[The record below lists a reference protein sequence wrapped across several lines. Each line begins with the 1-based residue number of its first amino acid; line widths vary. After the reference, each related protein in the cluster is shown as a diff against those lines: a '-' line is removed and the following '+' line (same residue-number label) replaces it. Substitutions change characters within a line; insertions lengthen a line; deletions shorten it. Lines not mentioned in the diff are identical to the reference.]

1 MILLKIQPKDDLTM
15 RVRKILCFKFITF
28 FSNIIIILGFSFF
41 APSFSED
48 FKFEKI
54 GKSFSHPWGITVYSD
69 NEVLITERGGNL
81 FKVNIENGL
90 KRKIKNL
97 PKVFNVKQGGL
108 LDILIDQNSGSK
120 RTVYICYSS
129 KVTNG
134 SSTSLLVGEIKE
146 DELIKKKVLF
156 RANNI
161 SDSGVHFGCRLA
173 ILGNEIFMSIGD
185 RGNRFEAQDTKSHA
199 GSIIRINKINGS
211 SQNLNNINSWS
222 PELFTKG
229 HRNPQGMAVNP
240 KTNEIWVNEH
250 GPKGGDEINIIKLG
264 KNYGW
269 PIVTFGEEYWGGK
282 IGQGIT
288 TLEGFEDPIWYWVPS
303 IAPSGMTFYNKNM
316 FPEFR
321 GNLLV
326 SSLKF
331 KSIYVIELKNDMPFK
346 EKVLFK
352 NKFGRIRDIEQLKDG
367 SILIISD
374 EKNGGL
380 YKIYR

>member
-1 MILLKIQPKDDLTM
+1 MPY
-15 RVRKILCFKFITF
+15 FKSIALF
-28 FSNIIIILGFSFF
+28 FMVIAVFSFS
-41 APSFSED
+41 APSFSQD
-48 FKFEKI
+48 FKFKKI
-54 GKSFSHPWGITVYSD
+54 GNSFAHPWGIAVYSD
-69 NEVLITERGGNL
+69 DEVLITERGGNL
-81 FKVNIENGL
+81 FKVNIKNGSKL
-90 KRKIKNL
+90 KIRNL
-97 PKVFNVKQGGL
+97 PRVFSVRQGGL
-108 LDILIDQNSGSK
+108 LDILVDQNSGSK
-120 RTVYICYSS
+120 RTIYICYSS
-129 KVTNG
+129 KVVNG
-134 SSTSLLVGEIKE
+134 SSTSLLVGELE
-146 DELIKKKVLF
+146 GNELKKKKVLF
-156 RANNI
+156 RANNV
-161 SDSGVHFGCRLA
+161 SDSSVHFGCRLA

-185 RGNRFEAQDTKSHA
+185 RGNRFEAQDKNSHA
-199 GSIIRINKINGS
+199 GSVIRLNKVNGS
-211 SQNLNNINSWS
+211 SQNLNNVNSWS

-229 HRNPQGMAVNP
+229 HRNPQGMAINP
-240 KTNEIWVNEH
+240 RTNEIWVNEH

-264 KNYGW
+264 RNYGW

-316 FPEFR
+316 FPEFK

-331 KSIYVIELKNDMPFK
+331 KSIYVVELKNGMPFK
-346 EKVLFK
+346 EKALFK

>member
-1 MILLKIQPKDDLTM
+1 MILLKILPKEDLSM
-15 RVRKILCFKFITF
+15 RIRTILCFKLITF
-28 FSNIIIILGFSFF
+28 SCLVIAVFAFS
-41 APSFSED
+41 APSFSQD
-48 FKFEKI
+48 FKFKKI

-108 LDILIDQNSGSK
+108 LDILVDQNSGSK

-146 DELIKKKVLF
+146 NELIKKKVLF

-173 ILGNEIFMSIGD
+173 ILGNAIFMSIGD
-185 RGNRFEAQDTKSHA
+185 RGNRFEAQDMKSHA

-331 KSIYVIELKNDMPFK
+331 KSIYVIELKNGMPFK

>member
-1 MILLKIQPKDDLTM
+1 MIVFNMLPREDLTM
-15 RVRKILCFKFITF
+15 KFNKIVCLKSITF
-28 FSNIIIILGFSFF
+28 FCLINAIFSFS
-41 APSFSED
+41 APSFSQD
-48 FKFEKI
+48 FKFKKI

-81 FKVNIENGL
+81 FKVNLKNGSKL
-90 KRKIKNL
+90 KIINL
-97 PKVFNVKQGGL
+97 PTVFNVRQGGL
-108 LDILIDQNSGSK
+108 LDVLVDQKSGSK
-120 RTVYICYSS
+120 STVYVCYSS
-129 KVTNG
+129 KVVNG
-134 SSTSLLVGEIKE
+134 SSTSLLVGELKGN
-146 DELIKKKVLF
+146 ELIKKKVLF
-156 RANNI
+156 RANNV
-161 SDSGVHFGCRLA
+161 SDSGVHFGCRLT

-185 RGNRFEAQDTKSHA
+185 RGNRFESQDTKSHA
-199 GSIIRINKINGS
+199 GSIIRINKLNGS
-211 SQNLNNINSWS
+211 SQNLNDINSWS
-222 PELFTKG
+222 PELFSKG

-264 KNYGW
+264 RNYGW

-282 IGQGIT
+282 VGQGIT

-316 FPEFR
+316 FPEFK

-331 KSIYVIELKNDMPFK
+331 KSIYVVELKDGLPFK

-352 NKFGRIRDIEQLKDG
+352 NRFGRIRDIEQLKDG

-374 EKNGGL
+374 EKKGGL

>member
-1 MILLKIQPKDDLTM
+1 MRLQKI
-15 RVRKILCFKFITF
+15 VFFKFINLF
-28 FSNIIIILGFSFF
+28 CIIIAVFSYS
-41 APSFSED
+41 APSFSQD
-48 FKFEKI
+48 FKFKKI
-54 GKSFSHPWGITVYSD
+54 GKSFSHPWGITVYND
-69 NEVLITERGGNL
+69 NEVLITERGGSL
-81 FKVNIENGL
+81 FKVNIKNGSKL
-90 KRKIKNL
+90 KINNI
-97 PKVFNVKQGGL
+97 PKVFNVRQGGL
-108 LDILIDQNSGSK
+108 LDILVDQNSGSK
-120 RTVYICYSS
+120 KTVYICYSS
-129 KVTNG
+129 KVANG
-134 SSTSLLVGEIKE
+134 SSTSLLSGEIKE
-146 DELIKKKVLF
+146 NELIKKKVLF
-156 RANNI
+156 RANNV
-161 SDSGVHFGCRLA
+161 SDSSVHFGCRLA
-173 ILGNEIFMSIGD
+173 ILGDEVFMSIGD
-185 RGNRFEAQDTKSHA
+185 RGNRFESQDIKSHA

-240 KTNEIWVNEH
+240 KTNEIWINEH

-264 KNYGW
+264 RNYGW

-282 IGQGIT
+282 VGQGIT
-288 TLEGFEDPIWYWVPS
+288 TLEGFEDPIWHWVPS

-316 FPEFR
+316 FPEFK

-331 KSIYVIELKNDMPFK
+331 KSIYLIELKDGMPYR

-352 NKFGRIRDIEQLKDG
+352 NRFGRIRDIEQLKDG

-374 EKNGGL
+374 EKKGGI

>member
-1 MILLKIQPKDDLTM
+1 M
-15 RVRKILCFKFITF
+15 RVRTTLCFKSITF
-28 FSNIIIILGFSFF
+28 FCLIIAVFSFS
-41 APSFSED
+41 APSFSQD
-48 FKFEKI
+48 FKFKKI
-54 GKSFSHPWGITVYSD
+54 GKSFSHPWGITVYAD

-81 FKVNIENGL
+81 FKVNIKNGS
-90 KRKIKNL
+90 KIKINNL
-97 PKVFNVKQGGL
+97 PNVFNVRQGGL
-108 LDILIDQNSGSK
+108 LDILVDQNSGSK

-129 KVTNG
+129 KVIDG
-134 SSTSLLVGEIKE
+134 SSTSLLVGEL
-146 DELIKKKVLF
+146 DGNELIKKKVLF
-156 RANNI
+156 RANNV

-173 ILGNEIFMSIGD
+173 ILGDEIFMSIGD
-185 RGNRFEAQDTKSHA
+185 RGNRYDAQNMKSHA
-199 GSIIRINKINGS
+199 GAIIRINKLNGS

-222 PELFTKG
+222 PELFAKG

-240 KTNEIWVNEH
+240 KTNELWVNEH

-264 KNYGW
+264 RNYGW

-282 IGQGIT
+282 VGQGIT
-288 TLEGFEDPIWYWVPS
+288 TLEGFEDPIWHWVPS

-316 FPEFR
+316 FPEFK
-321 GNLLV
+321 GHLLV

-331 KSIYVIELKNDMPFK
+331 KSIYLVELKDDLPTR

-367 SILIISD
+367 SILVISD
-374 EKNGGL
+374 EKKGGI

>member
-1 MILLKIQPKDDLTM
+1 MILLKILPEECLNM
-15 RVRKILCFKFITF
+15 RLQKIVFFKFINLF
-28 FSNIIIILGFSFF
+28 CIIIAVFSYS
-41 APSFSED
+41 APSFSQD
-48 FKFEKI
+48 FKFKKI
-54 GKSFSHPWGITVYSD
+54 GKSFSHPWGITVYND
-69 NEVLITERGGNL
+69 NEVLITERGGSL
-81 FKVNIENGL
+81 FKVNIKNGSKL
-90 KRKIKNL
+90 KINNI
-97 PKVFNVKQGGL
+97 PKVFNVRQGGL
-108 LDILIDQNSGSK
+108 LDILVDQNSGSK
-120 RTVYICYSS
+120 KTVYICYSS
-129 KVTNG
+129 KVANG

-146 DELIKKKVLF
+146 NELIKKKVLF

-173 ILGNEIFMSIGD
+173 ILGDEIFMSIGD
-185 RGNRFEAQDTKSHA
+185 RGNRFEAQDIKSHA

-264 KNYGW
+264 RNYGW

-282 IGQGIT
+282 VGEGIT

-316 FPEFR
+316 FPEFK

-331 KSIYVIELKNDMPFK
+331 KSIYLVELKDGIPTK

-352 NKFGRIRDIEQLKDG
+352 NRFGRIRDIEQLKDG
-367 SILIISD
+367 SVLILSD
-374 EKNGGL
+374 EKKGGI

>member
-1 MILLKIQPKDDLTM
+1 M
-15 RVRKILCFKFITF
+15 RVRTILCFKSIKLFCL
-28 FSNIIIILGFSFF
+28 IIAVFSFS
-41 APSFSED
+41 APTFSQD
-48 FKFEKI
+48 FKFKKI
-54 GKSFSHPWGITVYSD
+54 GKSFSHPWGITVYAD

-81 FKVNIENGL
+81 FKVNIKNGS
-90 KRKIKNL
+90 KIKINNL
-97 PKVFNVKQGGL
+97 PNVFNVRQGGL
-108 LDILIDQNSGSK
+108 LDILVDQNSGSK
-120 RTVYICYSS
+120 RSVYICYSS
-129 KVTNG
+129 KVIDG
-134 SSTSLLVGEIKE
+134 SSTSLLVGEL
-146 DELIKKKVLF
+146 DGNELIKKKVLF
-156 RANNI
+156 RANNV

-173 ILGNEIFMSIGD
+173 ILGDEIFMSIGD
-185 RGNRFEAQDTKSHA
+185 RGNRFEAQDIKSHA
-199 GSIIRINKINGS
+199 GSIIRINKLNGS

-222 PELFTKG
+222 PELFSKG

-240 KTNEIWVNEH
+240 KTNEIWINEH

-282 IGQGIT
+282 VGQGIT

-316 FPEFR
+316 FPEFK

-331 KSIYVIELKNDMPFK
+331 KSIYLVELKDGIPTK

-352 NKFGRIRDIEQLKDG
+352 NRFGRIRDIEQLKDG

-374 EKNGGL
+374 EKKGGI

>member
-1 MILLKIQPKDDLTM
+1 MILLKIPPKEDVTM
-15 RVRKILCFKFITF
+15 RFQKILFLKSISFFCLTIAVFSFSTPSVSQEFKF
-28 FSNIIIILGFSFF
+28 
-41 APSFSED
+41 
-48 FKFEKI
+48 KKI

-81 FKVNIENGL
+81 FKVNIKNGS
-90 KRKIKNL
+90 KIKIRNL
-97 PKVFNVKQGGL
+97 PKVFNVRQGGL
-108 LDILIDQNSGSK
+108 LDVLVDQNSGSK

-129 KVTNG
+129 KVVNG
-134 SSTSLLVGEIKE
+134 SSTSLIVGELDE
-146 DELIKKKVLF
+146 NELIKKKVLF
-156 RANNI
+156 RANNV

-173 ILGNEIFMSIGD
+173 ILGDEIFMSIGD
-185 RGNRFEAQDTKSHA
+185 RGNRFEAQDIKSHA
-199 GSIIRINKINGS
+199 GSIIRINKLNGS

-222 PELFTKG
+222 PELFSKG

-240 KTNEIWVNEH
+240 KTNEIWINEH

-282 IGQGIT
+282 VGQGIT

-316 FPEFR
+316 FPEFK

-331 KSIYVIELKNDMPFK
+331 KSIYLVELKDGIPTK

-352 NKFGRIRDIEQLKDG
+352 NRFGRIRDIEQLKDG

-374 EKNGGL
+374 EKKGGI

>member
-1 MILLKIQPKDDLTM
+1 MILLKIPPKENVTM
-15 RVRKILCFKFITF
+15 RFQKILFLKSISFFCLTIAVFSFSTPSVSQEFKF
-28 FSNIIIILGFSFF
+28 
-41 APSFSED
+41 
-48 FKFEKI
+48 KKI

-81 FKVNIENGL
+81 FKVNIKNGS
-90 KRKIKNL
+90 KKKIRNL
-97 PKVFNVKQGGL
+97 PKVFNVRQGGL
-108 LDILIDQNSGSK
+108 LDVLVDQNSGSK

-129 KVTNG
+129 KVVNG
-134 SSTSLLVGEIKE
+134 SSTSLIVGELDE
-146 DELIKKKVLF
+146 NELIKKKVLF
-156 RANNI
+156 RANNV

-173 ILGNEIFMSIGD
+173 ILGDEIFMSIGD
-185 RGNRFEAQDTKSHA
+185 RGNRFEAQDIKSHA
-199 GSIIRINKINGS
+199 GSIIRINKLNGS

-222 PELFTKG
+222 PELFSKG

-240 KTNEIWVNEH
+240 KTNEIWINEH

-282 IGQGIT
+282 VGQGIT

-316 FPEFR
+316 FPEFK

-331 KSIYVIELKNDMPFK
+331 KSIYLVELKDGIPTK

-352 NKFGRIRDIEQLKDG
+352 NRFGRIRDIEQLKDG

-374 EKNGGL
+374 EKKGGI